1 MTEQRKI
8 SCIALDLDGTTLRDD
23 KQISAENRRAIEAA
37 LAAGVKVVIASGRS
51 LGALPPSV
59 TEIAGIDYAIT
70 SNGAAVYRMKDG
82 VCLRRIRLEQRAAD
96 EILRMTEGMR
106 LGVETFLNGTSYAS
120 REYLEDPI
128 AFGAMPY
135 AVNYIRST
143 RQPVEDIRAFIRE
156 HHGELDGLDL
166 ITADEEKKQ
175 ELQKRLSSAGLP
187 VYITSSVKNRV
198 ETVAAEAGKA
208 GGLKFLREL
217 LGIPREE
224 TAAFGDG
231 DNDIDMLEEAGIPI
245 AMANASEACRAA
257 AAYVTR
263 SNQEDGVAWG
273 IYEILGIPPRGA
285 KEK

>member
-1 MTEQRKI
+1 M
-8 SCIALDLDGTTLRDD
+8 
-23 KQISAENRRAIEAA
+23 
-37 LAAGVKVVIASGRS
+37 
-51 LGALPPSV
+51 
-59 TEIAGIDYAIT
+59 
-70 SNGAAVYRMKDG
+70 
-82 VCLRRIRLEQRAAD
+82 
-96 EILRMTEGMR
+96 
-106 LGVETFLNGTSYAS
+106 
-120 REYLEDPI
+120 
-128 AFGAMPY
+128 
-135 AVNYIRST
+135 
-143 RQPVEDIRAFIRE
+143 EDIRAFIRE

-166 ITADEEKKQ
+166 ITADEEKTQ

-273 IYEILGIPPRGA
+273 IYEILRIPPRGA
-285 KEK
+285 EKK

>member
-120 REYLEDPI
+120 REYLEDPV

-273 IYEILGIPPRGA
+273 IYEILRIPRRGA
-285 KEK
+285 EKK

>member
-1 MTEQRKI
+1 MTGEEYGVADWVIQNNKRAGATTNTLSNAHNLYLAVRGTQGVMGIVAIPSKYYPGLEVFEKNLTI
-8 SCIALDLDGTTLRDD
+8 SIINECGLILERRRLQQEKQDIEMETQQERLRSNLLRAISHDLRTPLTSISGNAGILMEKSIAL
-23 KQISAENRRAIEAA
+23 N
-37 LAAGVKVVIASGRS
+37 
-51 LGALPPSV
+51 
-59 TEIAGIDYAIT
+59 
-70 SNGAAVYRMKDG
+70 
-82 VCLRRIRLEQRAAD
+82 
-96 EILRMTEGMR
+96 
-106 LGVETFLNGTSYAS
+106 
-120 REYLEDPI
+120 
-128 AFGAMPY
+128 
-135 AVNYIRST
+135 
-143 RQPVEDIRAFIRE
+143 
-156 HHGELDGLDL
+156 
-166 ITADEEKKQ
+166 EEKKQ

-273 IYEILGIPPRGA
+273 IYEILRIPPRGA
-285 KEK
+285 EKK